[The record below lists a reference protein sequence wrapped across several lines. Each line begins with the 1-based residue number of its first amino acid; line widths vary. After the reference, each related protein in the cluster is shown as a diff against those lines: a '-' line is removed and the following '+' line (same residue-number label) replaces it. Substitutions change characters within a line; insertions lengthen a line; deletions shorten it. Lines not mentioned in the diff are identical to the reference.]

1 MSKAAAIIVLGF
13 FTAFLPFTG
22 FPGVVK
28 IVLAVLFGLSIMAL
42 GFLVRQERIWLLRA
56 LTGEHKTD
64 AYTENGAP
72 YQVSTP
78 VQKV

>member
-13 FTAFLPFTG
+13 LAAFLPFTG
-22 FPGVVK
+22 FPGGVK

-56 LTGEHKTD
+56 LSGEHKTD
-64 AYTENGAP
+64 AYTENGA
-72 YQVSTP
+72 SFAGTAP